1 MEETIKLISD
11 GYAIV
16 IAAVS
21 GYILLTAVINL
32 VYFFRIRRD
41 PAIRKGGMVS
51 VLIPAR
57 NEEDSIEECLA
68 GLFDQ
73 SYENYE
79 IIVFDDDS
87 TDETL
92 KILKRLEAEHDRLRV
107 VEGKGKPPEWKG
119 KAFAVQQL
127 AEEARGEY
135 LYIVDADTHHDREA
149 VSWAVTQLEERKLD
163 AFSGMPR
170 QITRSFAEKLLVPI
184 IYIPTVFF
192 PLPLF
197 NARRLRRLGFGIG
210 QFFMF
215 RRDCFFDFG
224 GMDPVKE
231 EITEDLAMS
240 LMLKRRGYRF
250 EFIDTRGHVCCR
262 MYGGFRESIEGFTKN
277 LYDIAA
283 TVPVFTAIV
292 TPVILF
298 LFMVPTLLLIGTGI
312 AAIILPAFT
321 VNWILAGAVAAFF
334 TGWGAHLLYQKQSFW
349 IIFLA
354 PLFFGF
360 LAVLIYYALD
370 RYFKGK
376 KPVWKSRKVELSR
389 PGAGR
394 TGST

>member
-1 MEETIKLISD
+1 MEETIQLISN
-11 GYAIV
+11 GYAIG

-21 GYILLTAVINL
+21 GYVLLIAAINL
-32 VYFFRIRRD
+32 VYFSRIRRD
-41 PAIRKGGMVS
+41 PTVRDGGMVS

-57 NEEDSIEECLA
+57 NEADGIEECLA

-73 SYENYE
+73 SYADYE
-79 IIVFDDDS
+79 IIVYDDDS

-92 KILKRLEAEHDRLRV
+92 EILKRLEGDHDRLRV
-107 VEGKGKPPEWKG
+107 IEGKEKPPEWKG
-119 KAFAVQQL
+119 KAFAVQKL

-135 LYIVDADTHHDREA
+135 LYIVDADTQHGREA

-170 QITRSFAEKLLVPI
+170 QITHSFAEKLLVPI
-184 IYIPTVFF
+184 IYLPIVFF

-215 RRDCFFDFG
+215 RRSCFFESG
-224 GMDPVKE
+224 GMHPVKE
-231 EITEDLAMS
+231 KITEDLAMS
-240 LMLKRRGYRF
+240 LRLKRRGYRF
-250 EFIDTRGHVCCR
+250 EFLDTRSNVCCR
-262 MYGGFRESIEGFTKN
+262 MYGGFRDSIEGFTKN
-277 LYDIAA
+277 LYDLASIVPIFTAVA
-283 TVPVFTAIV
+283 TVF
-292 TPVILF
+292 ILF
-298 LFMVPTLLLIGTGI
+298 LFLVPTLLLIGTGI
-312 AAIILPAFT
+312 AAVVLPAFT
-321 VNWILAGAVAAFF
+321 VNWILVGAVAAFLG
-334 TGWGAHLLYQKQSFW
+334 GWGAHLLYQRQSFW

-376 KPVWKSRKVELSR
+376 KPVWKSRKVDLS
-389 PGAGR
+389 G
-394 TGST
+394 T

>member
-1 MEETIKLISD
+1 MEETIQLISN

-21 GYILLTAVINL
+21 GYVLLTAVINL
-32 VYFFRIRRD
+32 VYFARVRRVPTIRD
-41 PAIRKGGMVS
+41 GGMVS

-73 SYENYE
+73 DYENYE

-87 TDETL
+87 TDDTL
-92 KILKRLEAEHDRLRV
+92 GILRRLEGEHDRLRV
-107 VEGKGKPPEWKG
+107 IEGKEKPPEWKG
-119 KAFAVQQL
+119 KAFGVQKL
-127 AEEARGEY
+127 AEAARGEY
-135 LYIVDADTHHDREA
+135 LYIVDADTKHGREA
-149 VSWAVTQLEERKLD
+149 VSWAVTQIERRKLD
-163 AFSGMPR
+163 AFSGLPK

-184 IYIPTVFF
+184 IYLPTVFF

-197 NARRLRRLGFGIG
+197 NSRRLRRLGFGIG

-224 GMDPVKE
+224 GMHPVKE

-250 EFIDTRGHVCCR
+250 EFIDTRGHVGCR

-277 LYDIAA
+277 LYDLASI
-283 TVPVFTAIV
+283 VPVFTAV
-292 TPVILF
+292 ATPIILF
-298 LFMVPTLLLIGTGI
+298 LFMFPTLLLIGTGI
-312 AAIILPAFT
+312 AAIVIPACT
-321 VNWILAGAVAAFF
+321 VNWILVGAVAAFF
-334 TGWGAHLLYQKQSFW
+334 IGWGAHLLYQRQSFW
-349 IIFLA
+349 IIFLS

-360 LAVLIYYALD
+360 LVVLVYYALD

-376 KPVWKSRKVELSR
+376 KPVWKSRKVDLSK
-389 PGAGR
+389 
-394 TGST
+394 S

>member
-1 MEETIKLISD
+1 VEETIQLISN

-21 GYILLTAVINL
+21 AYVLLTAVINL
-32 VYFFRIRRD
+32 VYFARVRRSPTIR
-41 PAIRKGGMVS
+41 GGALVS

-57 NEEDSIEECLA
+57 NEEDSIEECLT

-73 SYENYE
+73 TYDNYE
-79 IIVFDDDS
+79 IVVFDDDS
-87 TDETL
+87 TDDTL
-92 KILKRLEAEHDRLRV
+92 EILRRLEKEHDKLRV
-107 VEGKGKPPEWKG
+107 VEGKEKPPEWKG
-119 KAFAVQQL
+119 KAFAVQKL
-127 AEEARGEY
+127 AEAARGQY
-135 LYIVDADTHHDREA
+135 LYIVDADTQHDREA
-149 VSWAVTQLEERKLD
+149 ISWAVTQIEERELD
-163 AFSGMPR
+163 VFSGLPR

-184 IYIPTVFF
+184 IYLPTVFF

-215 RRDCFFDFG
+215 RRDCFFEFG
-224 GMDPVKE
+224 GMQPVKE

-250 EFIDTRGHVCCR
+250 EFIDTRGHVRCR
-262 MYGGFRESIEGFTKN
+262 MYGGFRDSIEGFTKN
-277 LYDIAA
+277 LYDLASV
-283 TVPVFTAIV
+283 VPIFTAV
-292 TPVILF
+292 ATPIILF
-298 LFMVPTLLLIGTGI
+298 LFMIPTLLLIGTGI
-312 AAIILPAFT
+312 AAIVLPTCT
-321 VNWILAGAVAAFF
+321 VNWILLGAVVAFF
-334 TGWGAHLLYQKQSFW
+334 LGWGAHLLYQRQSFW

-376 KPVWKSRKVELSR
+376 KPVWKSRKVDLSK
-389 PGAGR
+389 
-394 TGST
+394 T